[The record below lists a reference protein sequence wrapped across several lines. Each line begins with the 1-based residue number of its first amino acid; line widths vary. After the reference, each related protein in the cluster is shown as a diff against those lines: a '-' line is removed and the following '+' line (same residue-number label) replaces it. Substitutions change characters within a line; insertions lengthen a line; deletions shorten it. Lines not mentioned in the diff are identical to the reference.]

1 MPKEQ
6 SRVASTSTGEEE
18 VDVKPDLNDILRCGA
33 CEQLFFNL
41 DDFVAHKSDNCVA
54 PKDAASSGEESE
66 IEVIRHDPSKVKKH
80 TKSTKKLYDEYE
92 EEYHSL
98 YGHKKKSKYNDYYL
112 SKKDK
117 KHKYKDKK
125 SLYADIQIKSE
136 PLDEYEEATYCGI
149 CENCLRTEDCEECDV
164 CIKKKSGSWK
174 YATKRCL
181 LRQCIEEINGQV
193 YQVEKVLDKRIVDGR
208 VEYFL
213 KWKGYPDSQNG
224 WEPEENIYSK
234 DLIYEY
240 ERKQELEEKKRLAA
254 VKRSLQDPS
263 GSTPAKKVKLGSD
276 DIVSGTVVATDSLL
290 QALGIHRDL
299 SEVQNDSNKKF
310 SKEKDSEEKMWE
322 ILNKIPTS
330 VAQDGSGDRSNE
342 GPSAIYLPKPGEPG
356 KYILVMGEQ
365 NQLSL
370 LEQSNLD
377 PKVSLGKKLVPEII
391 LNKNETNFYP
401 TIKVEADD
409 DDIQVISHTPKKTN
423 TNLYSYMTN
432 TTTRK
437 KKPGRPKKPKVV
449 EPPSFTHDETTNDS
463 QQKEDE
469 PVSGRRRRGKLP
481 SRWNDYIVE
490 NFDEAIT
497 SSTPKPKLGKF
508 SESEMDVS
516 GDSNFE
522 DNLSGNFEEE
532 EDDDIILPDGTARR
546 GSKGSGIKMPR
557 PVVIPLGGDAPQ
569 QSSANAG
576 SSVEQM
582 WKFPSTKKRG
592 RPRKFEPQRHIIV
605 QNIPP
610 STFTSPAGT
619 KPEFRQRTLTVTPIF
634 KTNTVLSRP
643 IAPRPEPGMK
653 VLQTG
658 SGEKI
663 LVPESGDENSMT
675 ADDANMSGMS
685 SLDNSINYRE
695 LISDP
700 NFSPLKKG
708 PVRKSFQF
716 SPEVLHRMPS
726 SRGRGSSHGLKR
738 RPGRPRKEDQLSRL
752 TNGGYLGATLS
763 ELMTRKSSIVSRKI
777 KEEREIKKNRIFV
790 VMQDGTMVEVSGND
804 RQKAVLKATAKVEAI
819 RRSVGRIREIE
830 KAKYMEEDEDDY
842 DDPKK
847 PGSRYAYAL
856 KKRGDTRPALEDCTL
871 ETIDDYNAMILPNS
885 VQLVE
890 SELPLSEADN
900 CDKLSGM
907 FLFRQIFSSYD
918 NTLQC
923 LFCRNKYS
931 LRFPADLE
939 KHYHVIHELAVHT
952 NKAEFNE
959 NIVFVC
965 VPSDVNEDTTLNS
978 GCRFCDTILKT
989 LSEVRDHYPNAHNKT
1004 VRLVPESDVTEI
1016 GNFFYCG
1023 LCGHPSADFSTHH
1036 NHMKQMHR
1044 MQTYVCRYCTY
1055 CTSRPSR
1062 LRTHVKQRHL
1072 QDQPGPHL
1080 QCSVCSVYVHGK
1092 DRLTKHIMLS
1102 HAVQTGPKTWSC
1114 AKCLYPYGDPH
1125 ELMNHIPTCPKLQ
1138 SNTEAKTGGNEA
1150 QPVKEVL
1157 FYKCNNCSLTFASE
1171 EEIKKHMAEEIHDP
1185 GAIEEV
1191 IRSTDSHEGGLQ
1203 DNLQAAKCDPATF
1216 DHKTC
1221 FLCFMRFPTVEMC
1234 KKHQHHVHM
1243 RWVTKGLP
1251 DYSKDGYSELN
1262 KNENE
1267 GEIGQAIQEIQSNAV
1282 LEMSLGQNDASS
1294 LISNLEQFELNVKSQ
1309 INGQQIFAQGTT
1321 ETAEGEQAV
1330 TVSIKETLLDQ
1341 PTGSD
1346 FISND
1351 IGDPSKAEKT
1361 FEAMDFLDLPGD
1373 KNDSEGDR
1381 LNFNKELSL
1390 PSIPIREESDVSKE
1404 YRRLGEFDVS
1414 LDDLPD
1420 EKELAEIGFPA
1431 KVGHFCHIC
1440 DAVIKSYR
1448 LYYLHMHNLHQMEKR
1463 FQCIITACKKTYSDA
1478 YSFHQHVYNGHN
1490 QKSEHYCSM
1499 CDNVFADDE
1508 ELQDHLISADH
1519 ANKYMQVQEK
1529 YNRTEPRNH
1538 RCKVCH
1544 SWFGLFATFV
1554 KHMETEGHSYQC
1566 RECGLLFVQPGPRR
1580 NHIQSVHP
1588 EIANICEICNMKL
1601 ATSAQLWQHLST
1613 HNIVH
1618 ECSKCHRRFLQKE
1631 QLVAHSEVHAPPTPC
1646 PWEGCNRKLATKVG
1660 LFNHLRMHRGDTDFK
1675 CSICNKGFFKK
1686 KTLESHMKIHDERA
1700 PMQMPASRGRK
1711 SVMMGRS
1718 GHVEMNQHVEEI
1730 QIEQAEESI
1739 DSNQTE
1745 MIQLVCAGCMRPFE
1759 SENHFQAHICT
1770 GQAAT
1775 DAQGQV
1781 VVTTGQPVFGQDHQI
1796 IVQTGG
1802 NGTETT
1808 IDADQLVATAHQTLA
1823 SSLNLSSQ
1831 EFAEQLARVVAE
1843 AAGPGGPGQVTVSI
1857 APSAKLD
1864 ESGAVS
1870 VSIPEYEDSAG
1881 LPEEGTVVF
1890 NQENG
1895 TSTIMTAH
1903 HLVDAVDQAELQQIQ
1918 TNEIVTDEHGNQTI
1932 LIKNGGDENLMI
1944 QESLDQGKDDSHHS
1958 SEHAVFAV
1966 DSDGQH
1972 VLVPVEGNLQADG
1985 QATMDFQTQ
1994 GNQDATE
2001 EFVAQISMGRNKGD
2015 GTLVENVQG
2024 ENDAQL
2030 KSILEVGQLEGDD
2043 SQENAQIVMMVSNDQ
2058 GGEGEGQQVPIQL
2071 PEDQPYASAALL
2083 KIPTADGGHQ
2093 MLIIPI
2099 NANENGNTVLTL
2111 PEGYTLGG
2119 GDGDGNITLALDP
2132 NSLPLGEGG
2141 EPQQLML
2148 PVDADGQINLES
2160 LLQNTTVDALP
2171 NEG

>member
-6 SRVASTSTGEEE
+6 SRAPSTSAGDEE

-33 CEQLFFNL
+33 CDQIFFNL
-41 DDFVAHKSDNCVA
+41 DDFVAHKSENCVP
-54 PKDAASSGEESE
+54 PKTEATSGEESE
-66 IEVIRHDPSKVKKH
+66 IEVIRHSPNKSKRHSKPPKKF
-80 TKSTKKLYDEYE
+80 YDEYE
-92 EEYHSL
+92 DDFHSF
-98 YGHKKKSKYNDYYL
+98 YGQKKKSKHGDFYL
-112 SKKDK
+112 SKKEK
-117 KHKYKDKK
+117 KHKYKEK

-149 CENCLRTEDCEECDV
+149 CENCLRTEDCDECDV
-164 CIKKKSGSWK
+164 CLKKKSGSWK
-174 YATKRCL
+174 YSTKRCL

-254 VKRSLQDPS
+254 VKRSLQDASSSPN
-263 GSTPAKKVKLGSD
+263 AKRIKLGD
-276 DIVSGTVVATDSLL
+276 DVVSGTVVATDSLL

-299 SEVQNDSNKKF
+299 SEVQNDAKK
-310 SKEKDSEEKMWE
+310 SKGKDSEEKMWE
-322 ILNKIPTS
+322 ILNRIPTS
-330 VAQDGSGDRSNE
+330 IAQDGSGDRSND

-365 NQLSL
+365 SQLSL

-377 PKVSLGKKLVPEII
+377 PKVSLGPKKLLPEII
-391 LNKNETNFYP
+391 LNRNDSSFYP
-401 TIKVEADD
+401 SIKIENDD
-409 DDIQVISHTPKKTN
+409 DDIQVISHTPKKHN
-423 TNLYSYMTN
+423 ANLYRYMTN
-432 TTTRK
+432 SGVRK
-437 KKPGRPKKPKVV
+437 KKPGRPKKQKVV
-449 EPPSFTHDETTNDS
+449 EPPSFIHDETTNDS
-463 QQKEDE
+463 QLNTEE
-469 PVSGRRRRGKLP
+469 PVSGKRRRGKLP

-497 SSTPKPKLGKF
+497 SSAPKPKLGKF
-508 SESEMDVS
+508 SESEMDLS

-522 DNLSGNFEEE
+522 DDLSANFEE
-532 EDDDIILPDGTARR
+532 EDDDIIHPDGSARR
-546 GSKGSGIKMPR
+546 ISKPNASKMSR
-557 PVVIPLGGDAPQ
+557 PVVIPLGGEGPQ
-569 QSSANAG
+569 PTSAAAD
-576 SSVEQM
+576 QM

-605 QNIPP
+605 QNVPP
-610 STFTSPAGT
+610 SSYTSPAGM

-675 ADDANMSGMS
+675 AEDAILPNTS
-685 SLDNSINYRE
+685 SLDGSINYRE
-695 LISDP
+695 LIQDP

-716 SPEVLHRMPS
+716 SPDVLHRMPS
-726 SRGRGSSHGLKR
+726 TRGRGGAQGLKR

-752 TNGGYLGATLS
+752 TNGGYLGTTLN

-777 KEEREIKKNRIFV
+777 KEEREIKKNRVFV

-830 KAKYMEEDEDDY
+830 KAKYMEEDEDDF

-847 PGSRYAYAL
+847 PGARYAYAL

-965 VPSDVNEDTTLNS
+965 VPSDVNEETTLNS
-978 GCRFCDTILKT
+978 GCRFCETTLKT

-1036 NHMKQMHR
+1036 QHMKQLHR

-1138 SNTEAKTGGNEA
+1138 ANAEAKANGTEA
-1150 QPVKEVL
+1150 QPVKEVI
-1157 FYKCNNCSLTFASE
+1157 FYKCNNCLLTFASE
-1171 EEIKKHMAEEIHDP
+1171 EDIKKHMAEEIHGP
-1185 GAIEEV
+1185 GTIEEV
-1191 IRSTDSHEGGLQ
+1191 IPSSESHENSLQ
-1203 DNLQAAKCDPATF
+1203 DNQQGAKCDPATF
-1216 DHKTC
+1216 DRNTC

-1234 KKHQHHVHM
+1234 RKHQHHVHM
-1243 RWVTKGLP
+1243 RWVSKGDI
-1251 DYSKDGYSELN
+1251 DYSKDGYSGLYRTNIFYELS

-1267 GEIGQAIQEIQSNAV
+1267 GEIGQAIQEIQSNSV

-1309 INGQQIFAQGTT
+1309 MNGQQIFAQGTT
-1321 ETAEGEQAV
+1321 ETADGEQAV
-1330 TVSIKETLLDQ
+1330 TVSIKEALLDQ
-1341 PTGSD
+1341 PSGSD
-1346 FISND
+1346 FMTGD
-1351 IGDPSKAEKT
+1351 MGDPSKTVKT
-1361 FEAMDFLDLPGD
+1361 FEAMDFLDIPGD
-1373 KNDSEGDR
+1373 KSES
-1381 LNFNKELSL
+1381 FNKDLSM
-1390 PSIPIREESDVSKE
+1390 PTIPAKIETAVSKE
-1404 YRRLGEFDVS
+1404 YKRLGEFDVS

-1420 EKELAEIGFPA
+1420 ERELAEIGFPS
-1431 KVGHFCHIC
+1431 KVGHFCHLC

-1448 LYYLHMHNLHQMEKR
+1448 LYYLHMHNLHQLEKR
-1463 FQCIITACKKTYSDA
+1463 FQCIITTCGKTFSET
-1478 YSFHQHVYNGHN
+1478 YSFHAHVYGGHN

-1588 EIANICEICNMKL
+1588 EIANICEICGQKM
-1601 ATSAQLWQHLST
+1601 ATSAALWQHLSI

-1618 ECSKCHRRFLQKE
+1618 ECAKCHRRFLQKE

-1675 CSICNKGFFKK
+1675 CSVCSKGFFKK
-1686 KTLESHMKIHDERA
+1686 KTLESHMKIHDERT
-1700 PMQMPASRGRK
+1700 PMQMPSSRGRK
-1711 SVMMGRS
+1711 SVMMGR
-1718 GHVEMNQHVEEI
+1718 GTHVDLGQHVEEI
-1730 QIEQAEESI
+1730 QIEQAEESV

-1745 MIQLVCAGCMRPFE
+1745 MIQLVCAGCLRPFE

-1770 GQAAT
+1770 GHAST

-1781 VVTTGQPVFGQDHQI
+1781 VVTTGQSVFGQDHQI

-1802 NGTETT
+1802 NGTET
-1808 IDADQLVATAHQTLA
+1808 IDTDQLVATAHQTLA
-1823 SSLNLSSQ
+1823 SSLNISTQ

-1857 APSAKLD
+1857 APNAKLD
-1864 ESGAVS
+1864 ENGAVS

-1890 NQENG
+1890 NHENN
-1895 TSTIMTAH
+1895 SNTIMTAH
-1903 HLVDAVDQAELQQIQ
+1903 HLVDAVDQSELQRIQ
-1918 TNEIVTDEHGNQTI
+1918 TNEICTDEHGNQTI
-1932 LIKNGGDENLMI
+1932 LIKNSDENLMM
-1944 QESLDQGKDDSHHS
+1944 QESLDPSKEDSHHS
-1958 SEHAVFAV
+1958 TEQTVFSV
-1966 DSDGQH
+1966 DGDGQH
-1972 VLVPVEGNLQADG
+1972 VLVPVEGTLSADG
-1985 QATMDFQTQ
+1985 QATMDFHTQ
-1994 GNQDATE
+1994 SNQDATE
-2001 EFVAQISMGRNKGD
+2001 EFVAQISMGRNKGEAN
-2015 GTLVENVQG
+2015 LENVTG

-2030 KSILEVGQLEGDD
+2030 KSVLELGQLEGED
-2043 SQENAQIVMMVSNDQ
+2043 SQENAQIVMMVSDDQ
-2058 GGEGEGQQVPIQL
+2058 EGGEGQQVPIQL
-2071 PEDQPYASAALL
+2071 PGDQPYTSAALL

-2099 NANENGNTVLTL
+2099 NSNENGNTVLTL
-2111 PEGYTLGG
+2111 PQGYTLGG
-2119 GDGDGNITLALDP
+2119 DDADGNITLALDP

-2148 PVDADGQINLES
+2148 PVDADGQVSLEN
-2160 LLQNTTVDALP
+2160 LLQNATVDALP